1 MADGAFLMFT
11 LGVLAGVVLTVVV
24 LAFNPD
30 DDLYE
35 DERRDY

>member
-1 MADGAFLMFT
+1 MFT

-35 DERRDY
+35 DERLDY

>member
-1 MADGAFLMFT
+1 MFT

-35 DERRDY
+35 DERRDH

>member
-1 MADGAFLMFT
+1 MTFIF
-11 LGVLAGVVLTVVV
+11 GVLAGVVLTTLV
-24 LAFNPD
+24 LAFNPVD

>member
-1 MADGAFLMFT
+1 MSFAF
-11 LGVLAGVVLTVVV
+11 GVLAGVVLTALV

-35 DERRDY
+35 DELDR

>member
-1 MADGAFLMFT
+1 MIFT
-11 LGVLAGVVLTVVV
+11 FGVLAGVVLTTLV
-24 LAFNPD
+24 LAFDPD

>member
-1 MADGAFLMFT
+1 MTFILGA
-11 LGVLAGVVLTVVV
+11 LAGVVLTTLV
-24 LAFNPD
+24 LAFDAD

>member
-1 MADGAFLMFT
+1 MFT